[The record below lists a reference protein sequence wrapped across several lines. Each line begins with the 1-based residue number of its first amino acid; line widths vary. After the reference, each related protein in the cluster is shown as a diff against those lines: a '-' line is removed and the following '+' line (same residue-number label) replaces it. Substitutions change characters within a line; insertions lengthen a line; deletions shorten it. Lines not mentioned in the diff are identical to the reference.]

1 MEEANKSSLIL
12 KDSELIR
19 ERNLFREKKISEL
32 PNYLLRVFIK
42 KKVIYTKHQLSV
54 QQNENLM
61 AEENEQP
68 DET

>member
-12 KDSELIR
+12 KDCELIR